1 AREKNI
7 EVHFATAVLALE
19 QDAGGAVVGVKTRD
33 GTLTAQKII
42 LASGGFGASTELLS
56 KYIPK
61 AVGIPFPGHHG
72 STGDGIQMGLGIGA
86 AVEVRSSPTR
96 RTSARESARSRLR
109 WRSRAGSWSMPQGS
123 VLSMRPDIPEA
134 SASKCST
141 YPANRRTRFSM
152 NGFFSCTE
160 TPLD

>member
-1 AREKNI
+1 
-7 EVHFATAVLALE
+7 
-19 QDAGGAVVGVKTRD
+19 VVGVKTRD
-33 GTLTAQKII
+33 GTLTARKII
-42 LASGGFGASTELLS
+42 LASGGFGASAELLS

-72 STGDGIQMGLGIGA
+72 STGDGIKMGLGSGA
-86 AVEVRSSPTR
+86 AAGNMGALRPHPP
-96 RTSARESARSRLR
+96 SAARGEAAAGESARSRLR

-152 NGFFSCTE
+152 HGFFSCTE